1 MDKVLGNRV
10 FCYARVSTSGQEKG
24 LESQLRALSEY
35 CKRFGI
41 SDYTVFQDENQ
52 SGAKSSRPGLD
63 AMMNAV
69 RNGEAKSVI
78 VYSFS
83 RYARSVSHLLKA
95 LEEFDQL
102 GVSFI
107 SLTESI
113 DTSTPLGRSV
123 FVILGAVAQLER
135 DLIRERVR
143 NGLAN
148 AKAKGVRLGREK
160 KRDSHLI
167 RSLRLSGLTY
177 REVGRI
183 ARCSSGCVASEIRQM
198 KKDGLLDEK
207 GKPVIQA
214 STKRHSPPPSTTPS
228 PAGQLAPSTDES
240 QGDLEVIRF

>member
-1 MDKVLGNRV
+1 MSEAKKNRV

-35 CKRFGI
+35 CKRSEI

-69 RNGEAKSVI
+69 RNGEAKTVV

-95 LEEFDQL
+95 LEEFDRL
-102 GVSFI
+102 GISFI

-167 RSLRLSGLTY
+167 RSLRFSGLTY
-177 REVGRI
+177 REIGRI

-198 KKDGLLDEK
+198 KKEGVLDEK
-207 GKPVIQA
+207 GQPTEKA
-214 STKRHSPPPSTTPS
+214 SLPGAPLTKIPA
-228 PAGQLAPSTDES
+228 PAGVAEKPSVEAERKS
-240 QGDLEVIRF
+240 DLEIVRF

>member
-1 MDKVLGNRV
+1 MQRFFKLSLLSDMRHNKQAKNKKLIAESIELVATNGSMTGDVSPIPKKDGPESSFEVTETETEVAITVRYVVLHATKMRGDTSFARGISKSLRNNRAIHAYEDGGSLGMIDKNNQ
-10 FCYARVSTSGQEKG
+10 STLSFSLHG
-24 LESQLRALSEY
+24 LE
-35 CKRFGI
+35 
-41 SDYTVFQDENQ
+41 D
-52 SGAKSSRPGLD
+52 
-63 AMMNAV
+63 
-69 RNGEAKSVI
+69 VI
-78 VYSFS
+78 
-83 RYARSVSHLLKA
+83 
-95 LEEFDQL
+95 
-102 GVSFI
+102 
-107 SLTESI
+107 
-113 DTSTPLGRSV
+113 
-123 FVILGAVAQLER
+123 
-135 DLIRERVR
+135 
-143 NGLAN
+143 AN